1 MKTYF
6 VCLANS
12 KKYGER
18 CIAGIELIKNEQGSF
33 TPILIDHAPKWIRPV
48 SGDINGQV
56 PSDLVKGISLMDVV
70 EIDVMERIPLGYQS
84 ENTSFVSSSIR
95 IAGKYDVA
103 NSLHTTIVEQ
113 PTNIFGNRGKALDEN
128 AIANIQRSL
137 ILIKVSQAVV
147 HVKFERFKYHFRLQF
162 VYNFVTYDL
171 PVTDVGYIDKYLESN
186 KDFNSSKKIEKD
198 IYLTISLGIE
208 FEGWYYKLVAGIL
221 EM

>member
-18 CIAGIELIKNEQGSF
+18 CIAGIELLKNESGDF
-33 TPILIDHAPKWIRPV
+33 TPLLIDSRPKWVRPV

-56 PSDLVKGISLMDVV
+56 PSELVKGIALFDIV
-70 EIDVMERIPLGYQS
+70 EIEILERKPLRYQS
-84 ENTSFVSSSIR
+84 ENTSFEPNSIKVV
-95 IAGKYDVA
+95 GKYDK
-103 NSLHTTIVEQ
+103 LDFFETLLVEH
-113 PTNIFGNRGKALDEN
+113 PMCIFGNRGKALDEQSMQH
-128 AIANIQRSL
+128 IHRSL
-137 ILIKVSQAVV
+137 ILVKVSQAIV

-162 VYNFVTYDL
+162 LHNNVKYDL
-171 PVTDVGYIDKYLESN
+171 PITDVDYIDKYLETN

-198 IYLTISLGIE
+198 VFLTISLGIV